1 MNIRPHKNG
10 FLNQIFAAMGLF
22 DLPMAWKFV
31 DGPILGSLQSCFHAI
46 GGGPI
51 AHMIFYGWE
60 NSSILG
66 IVQSQS
72 RADSTICAVHAVLL
86 LVPHR
91 NGTKIGTGFR
101 SSSSK

>member
-10 FLNQIFAAMGLF
+10 FLNQFLAAMGLF
-22 DLPMAWKFV
+22 DLPIAYKFV
-31 DGPILGSLQSCFHAI
+31 DGRMLGSLQSCFHAI

-66 IVQSQS
+66 SLQSQS
-72 RADSTICAVHAVLL
+72 RADSTICAVHGLLL

-91 NGTKIGTGFR
+91 NGTKIGTGSR